1 MKEYY
6 SIKLVYLCTKNG
18 FIMEEKKNWG
28 GKREGSGRKKKA
40 ESTIIS
46 IKLNND
52 LLEAFPSEIMD
63 KDGKLV
69 KFNRSEYINNVLRAK
84 MKEDGFIE

>member
-1 MKEYY
+1 MAE
-6 SIKLVYLCTKNG
+6 KNN
-18 FIMEEKKNWG
+18 NWG

-84 MKEDGFIE
+84 MKEDGYI

>member
-1 MKEYY
+1 
-6 SIKLVYLCTKNG
+6 
-18 FIMEEKKNWG
+18 MEEKKNWG

-84 MKEDGFIE
+84 MKEDGYIE

>member
-1 MKEYY
+1 
-6 SIKLVYLCTKNG
+6 
-18 FIMEEKKNWG
+18 MEEKKNWG

-52 LLEAFPSEIMD
+52 LLEAFPTEIED
-63 KDGKLV
+63 KDGKQV
-69 KFNRSEYINNVLRAK
+69 KFNRSEYINMILRK
-84 MKEDGFIE
+84 QMKKDGYIE

>member
-1 MKEYY
+1 
-6 SIKLVYLCTKNG
+6 
-18 FIMEEKKNWG
+18 MEEKKNWG
-28 GKREGSGRKKKA
+28 GRREGSGRKKKA

-63 KDGKLV
+63 KEGKLV
-69 KFNRSEYINNVLRAK
+69 KFNRSEYINDAVREKLAK
-84 MKEDGFIE
+84 DGFI

>member
-1 MKEYY
+1 
-6 SIKLVYLCTKNG
+6 
-18 FIMEEKKNWG
+18 MEEKKNWG

-40 ESTIIS
+40 ESTIVS

-52 LLEAFPSEIMD
+52 LLEAFPTEIMGQ
-63 KDGKLV
+63 DGKMV

-84 MKEDGFIE
+84 MKKDGYIE

>member
-1 MKEYY
+1 
-6 SIKLVYLCTKNG
+6 
-18 FIMEEKKNWG
+18 MEEKKNWG

-40 ESTIIS
+40 ESSIVS

-52 LLEAFPSEIMD
+52 LLEAFPTEIMNE
-63 KDGKLV
+63 KGELV

-84 MKEDGFIE
+84 MKKDGLI

>member
-1 MKEYY
+1 MAE
-6 SIKLVYLCTKNG
+6 KNN
-18 FIMEEKKNWG
+18 NWG

-52 LLEAFPSEIMD
+52 LLEAFPTEIEG
-63 KDGKLV
+63 KDGNMV
-69 KFNRSEYINNVLRAK
+69 KFNRSDYFNKAIRAQMIK
-84 MKEDGFIE
+84 DGYLEPSK